1 MVDPPEYNLAKYLDN
16 VIKPYIPDTHL
27 LRSTEDFLERLKQFP
42 CNDKCVSVSFDVV
55 SLFTNVPLS
64 ETIDL
69 ITNRLYVNENAN
81 NIPFPK
87 EIFRK
92 LMYMT
97 TQGIFMHN
105 GKFYKQLDGISM
117 GSPLGTTLADFF

>member
-1 MVDPPEYNLAKYLDN
+1 M
-16 VIKPYIPDTHL
+16 IKPYIPDTHL
-27 LRSTEDFLERLKQFP
+27 LRSIEDFLERLKQFP
-42 CNDKCVSVSFDVV
+42 CNDKCVLVSFDAV

-69 ITNRLYVNENAN
+69 ITNCLYVNENTN
-81 NIPFPK
+81 NIPLPK

-117 GSPLGTTLADFF
+117 GSPLAC

>member
-1 MVDPPEYNLAKYLDN
+1 MPQNRASVNLTL
-16 VIKPYIPDTHL
+16 
-27 LRSTEDFLERLKQFP
+27 
-42 CNDKCVSVSFDVV
+42 VSFDVV

-81 NIPFPK
+81 NILLPK

>member
-1 MVDPPEYNLAKYLDN
+1 MK
-16 VIKPYIPDTHL
+16 
-27 LRSTEDFLERLKQFP
+27 DFKQFP
-42 CNDKCVSVSFDVV
+42 CNDKCVLVSIDVV
-55 SLFTNVPLS
+55 FLFTNVPLS

-69 ITNRLYVNENAN
+69 ITNCLYVNENAN
-81 NIPFPK
+81 NIPLFT

-117 GSPLGTTLADFF
+117 GSSLGPTLANFFSGSLEKKIFDDETIDLSKLY